1 MSTCELEKNNN
12 KTSLSQHTPQP
23 TAKYL
28 FSQAFS
34 NSGSPSLKRSSF
46 SLFFSFFSSSFLFA
60 TPLDPSRP
68 KHKDCPV
75 GCRCGRGWGWGGSRG
90 SSGCRKQAK
99 FQRKKKKKKFLSL
112 RKRRTQFTSLPLG
125 AAVRAE
131 PVSLPQG
138 GGENIF
144 FAKDSNAWIR
154 NAVFLLNL
162 E

>member
-99 FQRKKKKKKFLSL
+99 FQRKKKKKKVSQFEKAPYTIHQSSTRGSSESWTRESAARRW
-112 RKRRTQFTSLPLG
+112 RKHFFCKGLKRMNQ
-125 AAVRAE
+125 E
-131 PVSLPQG
+131 CCVS
-138 GGENIF
+138 
-144 FAKDSNAWIR
+144 S
-154 NAVFLLNL
+154 
-162 E
+162 